1 MDIKKFNMKKT
12 YQTCKLIKTKIDN
25 HLHDMAMLF
34 ANLGTDST
42 AEEIKEAYDKESV
55 IIDAIE
61 ELDPVKGKSLRTSY

>member
-55 IIDAIE
+55 LIDTIE
-61 ELDPVKGKSLRTSY
+61 ELDPVKGRSLRTSY

>member
-34 ANLGTDST
+34 ANLGIDST
-42 AEEIKEAYDKESV
+42 AEEVKEAYDKESV
-55 IIDAIE
+55 FIDKIE
-61 ELDPVKGKSLRTSY
+61 ELDPVKARSLRTSY

>member
-1 MDIKKFNMKKT
+1 MKKT

-61 ELDPVKGKSLRTSY
+61 ELDPVKGSSLRTSY